1 MSPPLASGPVVWYPL
16 AMKNWAI
23 PIGLLVSILTF
34 QAFGLPNREVTEFA
48 IFRVDRGRV
57 ISQRFEYDKLKPN
70 TKFHAKSPHG
80 MLNPEGKIEEWS
92 GNSIRS
98 LLQEIDIAPSDM
110 KTEVTVIGTDG
121 YLAQMELR
129 DFFNPDA
136 MLATHASGK
145 KISPSKGGPQLV
157 YPNQDPT
164 LRNELKFEGWGVW
177 YVAAIIVGDLPPEV
191 SITSPSGTSKV
202 AKLSFKAPS
211 SRTTPKYYPPGHFRT
226 AFDTKPI
233 KVGVY
238 NLKSWIGDHEK
249 TKFSKAVAH
258 TYYGGKVQLGQ
269 DLSQYDL
276 VVSWDGALIP
286 SKFGGPAQIC
296 PRGKVSQCTFQLR
309 EIVLEN

>member
-1 MSPPLASGPVVWYPL
+1 
-16 AMKNWAI
+16 MKNRAFSI
-23 PIGLLVSILTF
+23 SLLVLTLTQF
-34 QAFGLPNREVTEFA
+34 ASALPNRDVTEFA
-48 IFRVDRGRV
+48 IFKTDKGKVV
-57 ISQRFEYDKLKPN
+57 SKQYKYDELSPNLK
-70 TKFHAKSPHG
+70 FRAKSPHG

-98 LLQEIDIAPSDM
+98 LFQDLNIPASEA

-129 DFFNPDA
+129 DFFSPDA

-145 KISPSKGGPQLV
+145 KISASKGGPQLFF
-157 YPNQDPT
+157 PNQDPK

-177 YVAAIIVGDLPPEV
+177 YVASIIVGDLPPELTV
-191 SITSPSGTSKV
+191 TSPSGSSKL

-211 SRTTPKYYPPGHFRT
+211 NRTTPKYYPPGHFRT

-238 NLKSWIGDHEK
+238 NLKSWIGEQDK
-249 TKFSKAVAH
+249 SKFSKAIAR

-276 VVSWDGALIP
+276 VVSWDDALIP
-286 SKFGGPAQIC
+286 PKFGGPAQIC
-296 PRGKVSQCTFQLR
+296 PKGKVSQCTFQVK